1 MRPGTLSI
9 DRMGF
14 PSPFA
19 EGGVEEIGDS
29 AAIDSAVPD
38 PAAAIGRSVRRLEDP
53 RRLRGEGAYVDD
65 VHVPGM
71 LHAAVVRSPQ
81 AHARIRS
88 IDTAAA
94 RSMPGVVAILGAR
107 ELAGDLRPI
116 PIRLVPDDRLLRY
129 LQHPL
134 AIDRVRYVGEPLAL
148 VVAGN
153 RADAEDAAERVEVGF
168 DPLPAVTDAASPPP
182 GALFDHTPD
191 NLASTIDEGFG
202 DLGAAFARAQR
213 IVRLSFR
220 IGRHTA
226 VPMETR
232 GLVAVPDR
240 GAARGQGRLTVWGP
254 TKVTHF
260 NRGVLAAMLGWP
272 EHRIRLV
279 EPDVGGGFGAR
290 GEFYPEDFLVP
301 CAALRLGRPVKWIE
315 DRVEHLSAINHS
327 REQRY
332 ELALA
337 LDAGGRFLGLEAEVV
352 NDMGA
357 YLRTHGTVVPGLSAG
372 MLPGPYEME
381 AYRCR
386 VRCVLTNKT
395 PTGTYRAPGRFE
407 CNAAR
412 ERLIDR
418 AAREIGIG
426 AVDLRM
432 RNLIRPEQMPYAR
445 GTRILG
451 EEVTYDSGDYPAAL
465 AEAAA
470 LSHFSPGTSDV
481 VRGGSADSAAGRA
494 SEGSAASC
502 SGEATG
508 SGASFGSDPGAVAG
522 AGKDPYPAV
531 AAGGFEDREG
541 SKSDACRAAGSDHA
555 ERYRRGM
562 GLACFVEKTGTGP
575 FEGARAFLDRSGDLV
590 VATGAA
596 DVGQGLETCLAQI
609 AGDALGI
616 DYAGVTVRH
625 GDTDLIPYG
634 VGSFASR
641 GTVMAGNAVHAAVSE
656 LRAEV
661 LARAAARL
669 TTRAD
674 DLTIDP
680 AGVVRGAHG
689 RSCTLAELAAEPG
702 LEAVNYFRCEQMA
715 YSHGVTVARVQVDT
729 ATGQVAPERIWL
741 LYDVG
746 RVVNPAMVAGQI
758 EGGIAQGLG
767 GALLEE
773 LRYDDAGQFLSGSFM
788 DYLLPGTTDVPPI
801 VHRDLGRSP
810 SPRNPLGVKGAGEIG
825 IAGVGGAIANA
836 VADAL
841 GDAGDGADQ
850 LPLTPERVWE
860 RARTIESPRAPDR
873 ARRPEPA

>member
-1 MRPGTLSI
+1 METAPPAAG
-9 DRMGF
+9 G
-14 PSPFA
+14 A
-19 EGGVEEIGDS
+19 EGLGGSS
-29 AAIDSAVPD
+29 ASNALPAV
-38 PAAAIGRSVRRLEDP
+38 GRSVRRLENA
-53 RRLRGEGAYVDD
+53 RRVRGEGNYVDD

-71 LHAAVVRSPQ
+71 LHATVVRSPV
-81 AHARIRS
+81 AHARVRALDAS
-88 IDTAAA
+88 AA
-94 RSMPGVVAILGAR
+94 RSMPGVEAILGAG
-107 ELAGDLRPI
+107 ELGESLRPI

-129 LQHPL
+129 LQLPL
-134 AIDRVRYVGEPLAL
+134 ATGRVRYVGEPVAL
-148 VVAGN
+148 VVARS
-153 RADAEDAAERVEVGF
+153 RAVAEDAAERVEADF
-168 DPLPAVTDAASPPP
+168 EPLPAATDAVSPPP
-182 GALFDHTPD
+182 AALFDHTPD
-191 NLASTIDEGFG
+191 NLVSVIEEGFG
-202 DLGAAFARAQR
+202 DIDAAFARAER
-213 IVRLSFR
+213 IVRLTFR
-220 IGRHTA
+220 TGRHTA

-232 GLVAVPDR
+232 GLVAVPER
-240 GAARGQGRLTVWGP
+240 GAARGEGRLTVWGP

-327 REQRY
+327 REQWY

-337 LDAGGRFLGLEAEVV
+337 LGPDGRFLGLRAEMT

-418 AAREIGIG
+418 AARLSGIG
-426 AVDLRM
+426 PVELRM
-432 RNLIRPEQMPYAR
+432 RNLVRPEQMPYAR
-445 GTRILG
+445 GTSILG
-451 EEVTYDSGDYPAAL
+451 EEVAYDSGDYPAAL

-470 LSHFSPGTSDV
+470 LSG
-481 VRGGSADSAAGRA
+481 
-494 SEGSAASC
+494 
-502 SGEATG
+502 
-508 SGASFGSDPGAVAG
+508 FGSSSAG
-522 AGKDPYPAV
+522 AGRP
-531 AAGGFEDREG
+531 GRH
-541 SKSDACRAAGSDHA
+541 RH
-555 ERYRRGM
+555 GM

-575 FEGARAFLDRSGDLV
+575 FEGARAFLDRSGALV
-590 VATGAA
+590 IATGAC

-609 AGDALGI
+609 AGDALGV
-616 DYAGVTVRH
+616 DHAGVTVRH

-641 GTVMAGNAVHAAVSE
+641 GTVMAGNAVHAAVGE
-656 LRAEV
+656 LRTRV
-661 LARAAARL
+661 LERAAARL
-669 TTRAD
+669 EAEAR
-674 DLTIDP
+674 DLVIE
-680 AGVVRGAHG
+680 AGGVVRGAGG
-689 RSCTLAELAAEPG
+689 RSCTLAALAAEPG
-702 LEAVNYFRCEQMA
+702 LEAVHYFRCEQMA
-715 YSHGVTVARVQVDT
+715 YSHGVAVARVRVDT
-729 ATGQVAPERIWL
+729 ATGLVVPERIWV

-746 RVVNPAMVAGQI
+746 RVVNPAIVAGQI
-758 EGGIAQGLG
+758 EGGVAQGLG

-773 LRYDDAGQFLSGSFM
+773 LRYDDTGQFLTGSFM
-788 DYLLPGTTDVPPI
+788 DYLLPGTTDVPSI
-801 VHRDLGRSP
+801 VHRDLGGSP
-810 SPRNPLGVKGAGEIG
+810 SPRNPLGVKGAGEVG

-841 GDAGDGADQ
+841 GDAERDSDR
-850 LPLTPERVWE
+850 LPLTPERVFE
-860 RARTIESPRAPDR
+860 RARAARAPEVPAGAR
-873 ARRPEPA
+873 AAEPA

>member
-1 MRPGTLSI
+1 METPPR
-9 DRMGF
+9 
-14 PSPFA
+14 A
-19 EGGVEEIGDS
+19 EGRTDGFEEPS
-29 AAIDSAVPD
+29 SVSP
-38 PAAAIGRSVRRLEDP
+38 PRLVGRSVRRLEDP
-53 RRLRGEGAYVDD
+53 RRLRGEGTYVDD

-71 LHAAVVRSPQ
+71 LHATVVRSPR

-88 IDTAAA
+88 IDATEAKAA
-94 RSMPGVVAILGAR
+94 PGVAAILGAR
-107 ELAGDLRPI
+107 ELGGDLRPI
-116 PIRLVPDDRLLRY
+116 PVRLVPDERLLRY
-129 LQHPL
+129 LQRPL
-134 AIDRVRYVGEPLAL
+134 ATDRVRYVGEPVAL
-148 VVAGN
+148 VVARS
-153 RADAEDAAERVEVGF
+153 RAAAEDAAERVEVEYE
-168 DPLPAVTDAASPPP
+168 PLPPVTDASSAPPAP
-182 GALFDHTPD
+182 LFDHTPD
-191 NLASTIDEGFG
+191 NLASLIEEAFG
-202 DLGAAFARAQR
+202 DVDTAFARAAR
-213 IVRLSFR
+213 IVRLTFR
-220 IGRHTA
+220 TGRQSA

-240 GAARGQGRLTVWGP
+240 GAAQGRGRLTIWGP

-337 LDAGGRFLGLEAEVV
+337 LDSDGRFLGLRAEMV

-418 AAREIGIG
+418 AARVIGIG
-426 AVDLRM
+426 PVELRM
-432 RNLIRPEQMPYAR
+432 RNFIRPERMPFAR
-445 GTRILG
+445 GTGILG
-451 EEVTYDSGDYPAAL
+451 EEVVYDSGDYPAAL
-465 AEAAA
+465 ADAAA
-470 LSHFSPGTSDV
+470 LSGFRADGADAFARAGVDTRAGEASGGGPE
-481 VRGGSADSAAGRA
+481 GGSEPWA
-494 SEGSAASC
+494 
-502 SGEATG
+502 G
-508 SGASFGSDPGAVAG
+508 SGADAVSVTPAGEPDSRAGSRDRSGGGSDG
-522 AGKDPYPAV
+522 
-531 AAGGFEDREG
+531 RESSG
-541 SKSDACRAAGSDHA
+541 
-555 ERYRRGM
+555 RYRRGM

-575 FEGARAFLDRSGDLV
+575 FEGARAFLDRSGALV

-609 AGDALGI
+609 AGDALGV
-616 DYAGVTVRH
+616 DYAQVTVRH
-625 GDTDLIPYG
+625 GDTDLIPHG

-641 GTVMAGNAVHAAVSE
+641 GTVMAGNAVHEAVRE
-656 LRAEV
+656 LRRRV
-661 LARAAARL
+661 LKRAAARL
-669 TTRAD
+669 GA
-674 DLTIDP
+674 P
-680 AGVVRGAHG
+680 AGDLAIATGGLVRGPDG
-689 RSCTLAELAAEPG
+689 RSCGLAEIAAEPG
-702 LEAVNYFRCEQMA
+702 LEVVHYFRCEQMA
-715 YSHGVTVARVQVDT
+715 YSHGVTVARVRVDT
-729 ATGQVAPERIWL
+729 ATGLVVPERIWL

-746 RVVNPAMVAGQI
+746 RVVNPLIVAGQI
-758 EGGIAQGLG
+758 EGGVAQGLG
-767 GALLEE
+767 GALHEE
-773 LRYDDAGQFLSGSFM
+773 LRYDDTGQFLSGSFM
-788 DYLLPGTTDVPPI
+788 DYILPGTTDVPTI
-801 VHRDLGRSP
+801 HHRDLGRSP
-810 SPRNPLGVKGAGEIG
+810 SPRNPLGVKGAGEVG
-825 IAGVGGAIANA
+825 IAGVGGAVANA

-841 GDAGDGADQ
+841 GDAERDDDE

-860 RARTIESPRAPDR
+860 RVGSSPGART
-873 ARRPEPA
+873 PAAAGGRDPA

>member
-1 MRPGTLSI
+1 METPPR
-9 DRMGF
+9 
-14 PSPFA
+14 A
-19 EGGVEEIGDS
+19 EGRTDGFEEPS
-29 AAIDSAVPD
+29 SVSP
-38 PAAAIGRSVRRLEDP
+38 PRLVGRSVRRLEDP
-53 RRLRGEGAYVDD
+53 RRLRGEGTYVDD

-71 LHAAVVRSPQ
+71 LHATVVRSPR

-88 IDTAAA
+88 IDATEAKAA
-94 RSMPGVVAILGAR
+94 PGVAAILGAR
-107 ELAGDLRPI
+107 ELGGDLRPI
-116 PIRLVPDDRLLRY
+116 PVRLVPDERLLRY
-129 LQHPL
+129 LQRPL
-134 AIDRVRYVGEPLAL
+134 ATDRVRYVGEPVAL
-148 VVAGN
+148 VVARS
-153 RADAEDAAERVEVGF
+153 RAAAEDAAERVEVEYE
-168 DPLPAVTDAASPPP
+168 PLPPVTDASSAPPAP
-182 GALFDHTPD
+182 LFDHTPD
-191 NLASTIDEGFG
+191 NLASLIEEAFG
-202 DLGAAFARAQR
+202 DVDTAFARAAR
-213 IVRLSFR
+213 IVRLTFR
-220 IGRHTA
+220 TGRQSA

-240 GAARGQGRLTVWGP
+240 GAAQGRGRLTIWGP

-337 LDAGGRFLGLEAEVV
+337 LDSDGRFLGLRAEMV

-418 AAREIGIG
+418 AARVIGIG
-426 AVDLRM
+426 PVELRM
-432 RNLIRPEQMPYAR
+432 RNFIRPERMPFAR
-445 GTRILG
+445 GTGILG
-451 EEVTYDSGDYPAAL
+451 EEVVYDSGDYPAAL
-465 AEAAA
+465 ADAAA
-470 LSHFSPGTSDV
+470 LSGF
-481 VRGGSADSAAGRA
+481 RAGGADAFARAGVDTRA
-494 SEGSAASC
+494 
-502 SGEATG
+502 GEASGGGPEGGPEPWAG
-508 SGASFGSDPGAVAG
+508 SGADAVSVTPAGEPDSRAGSRDRSGGGSDG
-522 AGKDPYPAV
+522 
-531 AAGGFEDREG
+531 RESSG
-541 SKSDACRAAGSDHA
+541 
-555 ERYRRGM
+555 RYRRGM

-575 FEGARAFLDRSGDLV
+575 FEGARAFLDRSGALV

-609 AGDALGI
+609 AGDALGV
-616 DYAGVTVRH
+616 DYAQVTVRH
-625 GDTDLIPYG
+625 GDTDLIPHG

-641 GTVMAGNAVHAAVSE
+641 GTVMAGNAVHEAVRE
-656 LRAEV
+656 LRRRV
-661 LARAAARL
+661 LKRAAARL
-669 TTRAD
+669 GA
-674 DLTIDP
+674 P
-680 AGVVRGAHG
+680 AGDLAIATGGLVRGPDG
-689 RSCTLAELAAEPG
+689 RSCGLAEIAAEPG
-702 LEAVNYFRCEQMA
+702 LEVVHYFRCEQMA
-715 YSHGVTVARVQVDT
+715 YSHGVTVARVRVDT
-729 ATGQVAPERIWL
+729 ATGLVVPERIWL

-746 RVVNPAMVAGQI
+746 RVVNPLIVAGQI
-758 EGGIAQGLG
+758 EGGVAQGLG
-767 GALLEE
+767 GALHEE
-773 LRYDDAGQFLSGSFM
+773 LRYDDTGQFLSGSFM
-788 DYLLPGTTDVPPI
+788 DYILPGTTDVPTI
-801 VHRDLGRSP
+801 HHRDLGRSP
-810 SPRNPLGVKGAGEIG
+810 SPRNPLGVKGAGEVG
-825 IAGVGGAIANA
+825 IAGVGGAVANA

-841 GDAGDGADQ
+841 GDAERDDDE

-860 RARTIESPRAPDR
+860 RVGSSPGART
-873 ARRPEPA
+873 PAAAGGRDPA

>member
-1 MRPGTLSI
+1 M
-9 DRMGF
+9 
-14 PSPFA
+14 
-19 EGGVEEIGDS
+19 
-29 AAIDSAVPD
+29 
-38 PAAAIGRSVRRLEDP
+38 
-53 RRLRGEGAYVDD
+53 DD

-71 LHAAVVRSPQ
+71 LHATVVRSPM
-81 AHARIRS
+81 AHARVRGLDAS
-88 IDTAAA
+88 AA
-94 RSMPGVVAILGAR
+94 RSAPGVEAVLGAR
-107 ELAGDLRPI
+107 ELEAALRPI
-116 PIRLVPDDRLLRY
+116 PVRLVPDDRLLGY

-134 AIDRVRYVGEPLAL
+134 ATDRVRYVGEPLAL
-148 VVAGN
+148 VVASS
-153 RADAEDAAERVEVGF
+153 RAAAEDAADRVHVELE
-168 DPLPAVTDAASPPP
+168 PLPAVTNAAGPPP
-182 GALFDHTPD
+182 AALFDHTPD
-191 NLASTIDEGFG
+191 NVAHVIEEEFG
-202 DLGAAFARAQR
+202 DVDDAFVRADR
-213 IVRLSFR
+213 VVGLAFST
-220 IGRHTA
+220 GRHTA

-240 GAARGQGRLTVWGP
+240 GAVHGEGRLTIWGP

-337 LDAGGRFLGLEAEVV
+337 LDADGRFLGLQAELV

-372 MLPGPYEME
+372 MLPGPYELG

-418 AAREIGIG
+418 AARVIGIG
-426 AVDLRM
+426 PVELRM
-432 RNLIRPEQMPYAR
+432 RNLIRPERMPFAR
-445 GTRILG
+445 GTTILG
-451 EEVTYDSGDYPAAL
+451 EEVSFDSGDYPAAL
-465 AEAAA
+465 VEAVSLSGYPMCEEVVLASEVVDAA
-470 LSHFSPGTSDV
+470 DGKAPAGEPDAGEVPRSGHRTGAGSPAFGDRSGPREDSRRGAVGEPLAPRSDV
-481 VRGGSADSAAGRA
+481 REGYGRELRGGER
-494 SEGSAASC
+494 
-502 SGEATG
+502 SG
-508 SGASFGSDPGAVAG
+508 
-522 AGKDPYPAV
+522 
-531 AAGGFEDREG
+531 
-541 SKSDACRAAGSDHA
+541 
-555 ERYRRGM
+555 RYRRGM

-575 FEGARAFLDRSGDLV
+575 FEGARALLDRSGALV
-590 VATGAA
+590 IATGAC

-609 AGDALGI
+609 AGEALGI
-616 DYAGVTVRH
+616 DHAGITVRH
-625 GDTDLIPYG
+625 GDTDLIAYG

-656 LRAEV
+656 LRARV
-661 LARAAARL
+661 LERAAARL
-669 TTRAD
+669 GTRSS
-674 DLTIDP
+674 DLAIESGG
-680 AGVVRGAHG
+680 AVRAANG
-689 RSCTLAELAAEPG
+689 RSVTLARLADEPG
-702 LEAVNYFRCEQMA
+702 LETVHWFRCEQMA
-715 YSHGVTVARVQVDT
+715 YSHGVTVALVRVDT
-729 ATGQVAPERIWL
+729 ATGHVAPERIWL

-746 RVVNPAMVAGQI
+746 KVVNPAIVAGQI
-758 EGGIAQGLG
+758 EGGAAQGLG

-773 LRYDDAGQFLSGSFM
+773 LCYDETGQLLTGSFM
-788 DYLLPGTTDVPPI
+788 DYLLPGTTDVPAI

-810 SPRNPLGVKGAGEIG
+810 SPRNPLGVKGAGEVG

-841 GDAGDGADQ
+841 GDADRADDR
-850 LPLTPERVWE
+850 LPLTPERVFE
-860 RARTIESPRAPDR
+860 RAQSLRA
-873 ARRPEPA
+873 ARVTAGTTRSAEPA

>member
-1 MRPGTLSI
+1 METAPPAAG
-9 DRMGF
+9 G
-14 PSPFA
+14 A
-19 EGGVEEIGDS
+19 EGLGGSS
-29 AAIDSAVPD
+29 ASNALPAV
-38 PAAAIGRSVRRLEDP
+38 GRSVRRLENA
-53 RRLRGEGAYVDD
+53 RRVRGEGNYVDD

-71 LHAAVVRSPQ
+71 LHATVVRSPV
-81 AHARIRS
+81 AHARVRALDAS
-88 IDTAAA
+88 AA
-94 RSMPGVVAILGAR
+94 RSMPGVEAILGAG
-107 ELAGDLRPI
+107 ELGESLRPI

-129 LQHPL
+129 LQLPL
-134 AIDRVRYVGEPLAL
+134 ATGRVRYVGEPVAL
-148 VVAGN
+148 VVARS
-153 RADAEDAAERVEVGF
+153 RAVAEDAAERVEADF
-168 DPLPAVTDAASPPP
+168 EPLPAATDAVSPPP
-182 GALFDHTPD
+182 AALFDHTPD
-191 NLASTIDEGFG
+191 NLVSVIEEGFG
-202 DLGAAFARAQR
+202 DIDAAFARAER
-213 IVRLSFR
+213 IVRLTFR
-220 IGRHTA
+220 TGRHTA

-232 GLVAVPDR
+232 GLVAVPER
-240 GAARGQGRLTVWGP
+240 GAARGEGRLTVWGP

-327 REQRY
+327 REQWY

-337 LDAGGRFLGLEAEVV
+337 LGPDGRFLGLRADMT

-418 AAREIGIG
+418 AARLSGIG
-426 AVDLRM
+426 PVELRM
-432 RNLIRPEQMPYAR
+432 RNLVRPEQMPYAR
-445 GTRILG
+445 GTSILG
-451 EEVTYDSGDYPAAL
+451 EEVAYDSGDYPAAL

-470 LSHFSPGTSDV
+470 LSG
-481 VRGGSADSAAGRA
+481 
-494 SEGSAASC
+494 
-502 SGEATG
+502 
-508 SGASFGSDPGAVAG
+508 FGSSSAG
-522 AGKDPYPAV
+522 AGRP
-531 AAGGFEDREG
+531 GRH
-541 SKSDACRAAGSDHA
+541 RH
-555 ERYRRGM
+555 GM

-575 FEGARAFLDRSGDLV
+575 FEGARAFLDRSGALV
-590 VATGAA
+590 IATGAC

-609 AGDALGI
+609 AGDALGV
-616 DYAGVTVRH
+616 DHAAVTVRH

-641 GTVMAGNAVHAAVSE
+641 GTVMAGNAVHAAVGE
-656 LRAEV
+656 LRTRV
-661 LARAAARL
+661 LERAAARL
-669 TTRAD
+669 EAEAR
-674 DLTIDP
+674 DLVIE
-680 AGVVRGAHG
+680 AGGVVRGAGG
-689 RSCTLAELAAEPG
+689 RSCTLAALAAEPG
-702 LEAVNYFRCEQMA
+702 LEAVHYFRCEQMA
-715 YSHGVTVARVQVDT
+715 YSHGVAVARVRVDT
-729 ATGQVAPERIWL
+729 ATGLVVPERIWV

-746 RVVNPAMVAGQI
+746 RVVNPAIVAGQI
-758 EGGIAQGLG
+758 EGGVAQGLG

-773 LRYDDAGQFLSGSFM
+773 LRYDDTGQFLTGSFM
-788 DYLLPGTTDVPPI
+788 DYLLPGTTDVPSI
-801 VHRDLGRSP
+801 VHRDLGGSP
-810 SPRNPLGVKGAGEIG
+810 SPRNPLGVKGAGEVG

-841 GDAGDGADQ
+841 GDAERDSDR
-850 LPLTPERVWE
+850 LPLTPERVFE
-860 RARTIESPRAPDR
+860 RARAARALEAPAGAR
-873 ARRPEPA
+873 AAEPA

>member
-1 MRPGTLSI
+1 METAPPAAG
-9 DRMGF
+9 G
-14 PSPFA
+14 A
-19 EGGVEEIGDS
+19 EGLGGSS
-29 AAIDSAVPD
+29 ASNALPAV
-38 PAAAIGRSVRRLEDP
+38 GRSVRRLEDA
-53 RRLRGEGAYVDD
+53 RRVRGEGNYVDD

-71 LHAAVVRSPQ
+71 LHATVVRSPV
-81 AHARIRS
+81 AHARVRALDAS
-88 IDTAAA
+88 AA
-94 RSMPGVVAILGAR
+94 RSMPGVEAILGAG
-107 ELAGDLRPI
+107 ELGESLRPI

-129 LQHPL
+129 LQLPL
-134 AIDRVRYVGEPLAL
+134 ATGRVRYVGEPVAL
-148 VVAGN
+148 VVARS
-153 RADAEDAAERVEVGF
+153 RAVAEDAAERVEADF
-168 DPLPAVTDAASPPP
+168 EPLPAATDAVSPPP
-182 GALFDHTPD
+182 AALFDHTPD
-191 NLASTIDEGFG
+191 NLASVIEEGFG
-202 DLGAAFARAQR
+202 DIDAAFARAER
-213 IVRLSFR
+213 IVRLTFR
-220 IGRHTA
+220 TGRHTA

-232 GLVAVPDR
+232 GLVAVPER
-240 GAARGQGRLTVWGP
+240 GAARGEGRLTVWGP

-327 REQRY
+327 REQWY

-337 LDAGGRFLGLEAEVV
+337 LGPDGRFLGLRADMT

-418 AAREIGIG
+418 AARLSGIG
-426 AVDLRM
+426 PVELRM
-432 RNLIRPEQMPYAR
+432 RNLVRPEQMPYAR
-445 GTRILG
+445 GTSILG
-451 EEVTYDSGDYPAAL
+451 EEVAYDSGDYPAAL

-470 LSHFSPGTSDV
+470 LSG
-481 VRGGSADSAAGRA
+481 
-494 SEGSAASC
+494 
-502 SGEATG
+502 
-508 SGASFGSDPGAVAG
+508 FGSSSAG
-522 AGKDPYPAV
+522 AGRP
-531 AAGGFEDREG
+531 GRH
-541 SKSDACRAAGSDHA
+541 RH
-555 ERYRRGM
+555 GM

-575 FEGARAFLDRSGDLV
+575 FEGARAFLDRSGALV
-590 VATGAA
+590 IATGAC

-609 AGDALGI
+609 AGDALGV
-616 DYAGVTVRH
+616 DHAAVTVRH

-641 GTVMAGNAVHAAVSE
+641 GTVMAGNAVHAAVGE
-656 LRAEV
+656 LRTRV
-661 LARAAARL
+661 LERAAARL
-669 TTRAD
+669 EAEAR
-674 DLTIDP
+674 DLVIE
-680 AGVVRGAHG
+680 AGGVVRGAGG
-689 RSCTLAELAAEPG
+689 RSCTLAALAAEPG
-702 LEAVNYFRCEQMA
+702 LEAVHYFRCEQMA
-715 YSHGVTVARVQVDT
+715 YSHGVAVARVRVDT
-729 ATGQVAPERIWL
+729 ATGLVVPERIWV

-746 RVVNPAMVAGQI
+746 RVVNPAIVAGQI
-758 EGGIAQGLG
+758 EGGVAQGLG

-773 LRYDDAGQFLSGSFM
+773 LRYDDTGQFLTGSFM
-788 DYLLPGTTDVPPI
+788 DYLLPGTTDVPSI
-801 VHRDLGRSP
+801 VHRDLGGSP
-810 SPRNPLGVKGAGEIG
+810 SPRNPLGVKGAGEVG

-841 GDAGDGADQ
+841 GDAERDSDR
-850 LPLTPERVWE
+850 LPLTPERVFE
-860 RARTIESPRAPDR
+860 RARAARALEAPAGAR
-873 ARRPEPA
+873 AAEPA